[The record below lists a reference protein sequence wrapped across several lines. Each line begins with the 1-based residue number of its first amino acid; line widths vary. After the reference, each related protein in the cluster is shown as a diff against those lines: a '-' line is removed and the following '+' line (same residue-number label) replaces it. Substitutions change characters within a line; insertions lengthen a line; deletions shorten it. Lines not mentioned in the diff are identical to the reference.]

1 MRRNVRT
8 ISLTMAVLAM
18 ALVVMVLAT
27 RDGGS
32 ATSSA
37 ALPSACD
44 NFARASELFAR
55 GGSEQSVQMLGGQL
69 LTRDADADSKEILTD
84 LMESCDAEQSGR

>member
-8 ISLTMAVLAM
+8 ISLTVAVLAM
-18 ALVVMVLAT
+18 ALVIMMLAT

-32 ATSSA
+32 ATSGS

-55 GGSEQSVQMLGGQL
+55 GGSAQSLPMTGGQL

-84 LMESCDAEQSGR
+84 LMQSCAAERSGR

>member
-1 MRRNVRT
+1 MRRNWRA
-8 ISLTMAVLAM
+8 ISMAACLLAM

-32 ATSSA
+32 ATSGAS
-37 ALPSACD
+37 LPSACE

-55 GGSEQSVQMLGGQL
+55 GGSAQSMQMTGGQV
-69 LTRDADADSKEILTD
+69 LTRDADADSKQILMD
-84 LMESCDAEQSGR
+84 LIQSCDAERSGR

>member
-1 MRRNVRT
+1 MRRNVRM

-18 ALVVMVLAT
+18 ALVIMVLAT

-32 ATSSA
+32 PTSGA
-37 ALPSACD
+37 AMPSACD

-55 GGSEQSVQMLGGQL
+55 GGSAQSVQMTGGQL
-69 LTRDADADSKEILTD
+69 LTRDADADSKAILMD
-84 LMESCDAEQSGR
+84 LMQSCDAERSGR